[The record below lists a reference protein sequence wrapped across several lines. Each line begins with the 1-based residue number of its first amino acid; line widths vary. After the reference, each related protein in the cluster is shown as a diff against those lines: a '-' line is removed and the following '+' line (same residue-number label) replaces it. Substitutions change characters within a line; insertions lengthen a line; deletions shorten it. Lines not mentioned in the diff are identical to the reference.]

1 MEMITV
7 NILVRIKQDIN
18 VQLFKDQD
26 LVCVQQKLTA
36 ALHITT
42 E

>member
-7 NILVRIKQDIN
+7 NILVRIKQDN
-18 VQLFKDQD
+18 KVQLFKDQD
-26 LVCVQQKLTA
+26 LVCVQQKLIA